1 MSEEEFIKDLELNF
15 NLQLWK
21 FKKYNDEYTKLKIR
35 IKDMKISDEIKTK
48 FGIISP
54 ETYKIE
60 EILKEIESKYYLYK
74 YVGNGTIAE
83 ILKEELWFLI
93 SLLIWKLYY

>member
-21 FKKYNDEYTKLKIR
+21 FKKYNDEYIKLKIR
-35 IKDMKISDEIKTK
+35 IKDMKTSDEIKTK
-48 FGIISP
+48 FGIISS

-60 EILKEIESKYYLYK
+60 EILEQIEKLYYLYK
-74 YVGNGTIAE
+74 FLGNNGLSEKIKE
-83 ILKEELWFLI
+83 QILILI